1 MKRDGGWTR
10 AMTVFSAAVLVAGAL
25 FCFSDRGNRAE
36 PWEGRTAEAAATA
49 RPDALLAFSEERA
62 RVRQMESSVLS
73 TMAAD
78 EEADAGTRARARSEL
93 LTLTSRMETETTVE
107 GVLRMRGFEDAVVT
121 VSANSVNVVVRAD
134 TLSQAESAAI
144 LELVMRETGQSGANV
159 KIMTVP
165 R

>member
-1 MKRDGGWTR
+1 MKRSGGWTR

-93 LTLTSRMETETTVE
+93 LTLTSRMETE
-107 GVLRMRGFEDAVVT
+107 GVLRMRGCEDAVVT
-121 VSANSVNVVVRAD
+121 VSANSVNVVVRTDA
-134 TLSQAESAAI
+134 LSQAESAAI

>member
-1 MKRDGGWTR
+1 MKRGGGWMR
-10 AMTVFSAAVLVAGAL
+10 AATVFSAAVLAAGAL
-25 FCFSDRGNRAE
+25 FCFSVRGNQAE
-36 PWEGRTAEAAATA
+36 SWASQSEEAAAA
-49 RPDALLAFSEERA
+49 ERPDALLAFTEERA
-62 RVRQMESSVLS
+62 RVRQMESAVLS

-78 EEADAGTRARARSEL
+78 EEADAATRARARSEL

-121 VSANSVNVVVRAD
+121 VSTNSVNVVVRAD
-134 TLSQAESAAI
+134 ALSQAESAAI

-165 R
+165 Q

>member
-1 MKRDGGWTR
+1 MKRSGGWTR

-93 LTLTSRMETETTVE
+93 LTLTSRMET
-107 GVLRMRGFEDAVVT
+107 GVLRMRGCEDAVVT
-121 VSANSVNVVVRAD
+121 VSANSVNVVVRTDA
-134 TLSQAESAAI
+134 LSQAESAAI

>member
-1 MKRDGGWTR
+1 MKRSGGWTR

-78 EEADAGTRARARSEL
+78 EGTRARARSEL

-134 TLSQAESAAI
+134 ALSQAESAAI

>member
-1 MKRDGGWTR
+1 MKRGGGWAR
-10 AMTVFSAAVLVAGAL
+10 ALTLASAAVLMAGAFL
-25 FCFSDRGNRAE
+25 CVSGREERAE
-36 PWEGRTAEAAATA
+36 PWGSQAVEAVATV

-73 TMAAD
+73 TLAAD
-78 EEADAGTRARARSEL
+78 EAADAGTRARARSEL

-107 GVLRMRGFEDAVVT
+107 GVLRMRGFADAVVT
-121 VSANSVNVVVRAD
+121 VSTNSVNVVVRAD
-134 TLSQAESAAI
+134 ALSQAESAAI

-159 KIMTVP
+159 KIMTVS

>member
-1 MKRDGGWTR
+1 MKRDGGWAR
-10 AMTVFSAAVLVAGAL
+10 AITVFSAAVLVAGAL
-25 FCFSDRGNRAE
+25 FCFSDRENRAE
-36 PWEGRTAEAAATA
+36 PWGSRAAEAATA

-62 RVRQMESSVLS
+62 QVRQLESSVLS

-93 LTLTSRMETETTVE
+93 LALASRMEAETTVE

-134 TLSQAESAAI
+134 ALSQAESAAI
-144 LELVMRETGQSGANV
+144 LELVTRETGQSGANV

>member
-1 MKRDGGWTR
+1 
-10 AMTVFSAAVLVAGAL
+10 
-25 FCFSDRGNRAE
+25 
-36 PWEGRTAEAAATA
+36 
-49 RPDALLAFSEERA
+49 
-62 RVRQMESSVLS
+62 
-73 TMAAD
+73 
-78 EEADAGTRARARSEL
+78 
-93 LTLTSRMETETTVE
+93 METETTVE

-134 TLSQAESAAI
+134 ALSQAESAAI

>member
-1 MKRDGGWTR
+1 MKLN
-10 AMTVFSAAVLVAGAL
+10 MTVIKVAAVSGMTAAMVVGCSTPTIPVTMNVAGEVKLTGVNKIAIADFNSL
-25 FCFSDRGNRAE
+25 PSDPFTG
-36 PWEGRTAEAAATA
+36 
-49 RPDALLAFSEERA
+49 
-62 RVRQMESSVLS
+62 

-93 LTLTSRMETETTVE
+93 LTLTSRMEVETTVE

-134 TLSQAESAAI
+134 ALSQTESAAI

>member
-1 MKRDGGWTR
+1 MKRSGGWTR

-36 PWEGRTAEAAATA
+36 PWEGRTAEVAVTA

-78 EEADAGTRARARSEL
+78 EEADAEATDLEK
-93 LTLTSRMETETTVE
+93 E
-107 GVLRMRGFEDAVVT
+107 G
-121 VSANSVNVVVRAD
+121 
-134 TLSQAESAAI
+134 
-144 LELVMRETGQSGANV
+144 
-159 KIMTVP
+159 
-165 R
+165 